1 MCNEIRDV
9 CQAIAQD
16 DEVRLAVITGAGDTF
31 CGGDE
36 EEPSALSDGD
46 SAERIRERL
55 EPRRVAAFIG
65 AIEKPVIAGINGD
78 ALGHGLEIA
87 LACDIRVAAAG
98 ANFGMTQ
105 IGDGAIPWDGGTQ
118 RLPRIVGRAWATD
131 MLLSGRVMDS
141 AEALRIGL
149 AHQALPSGDLAGR
162 LRQMASTMAALAPIA
177 TRYAKETVLKGMDM
191 TLEQGMRLEM
201 DLNLILQ
208 TTRDRAEG
216 VASFL
221 ERREPTYTGE

>member
-1 MCNEIRDV
+1 
-9 CQAIAQD
+9 
-16 DEVRLAVITGAGDTF
+16 
-31 CGGDE
+31 
-36 EEPSALSDGD
+36 
-46 SAERIRERL
+46 
-55 EPRRVAAFIG
+55 
-65 AIEKPVIAGINGD
+65 
-78 ALGHGLEIA
+78 
-87 LACDIRVAAAG
+87 
-98 ANFGMTQ
+98 MTQ
-105 IGDGAIPWDGGTQ
+105 ICDGTIPWDGGTQ

-141 AEALRIGL
+141 EEALRIGL
-149 AHQALPSGDLAGR
+149 AHQALPSGDLASR

-216 VASFL
+216 IASFL
-221 ERREPTYTGE
+221 EKRHAYLHRGVTPEPSHLRRRNQYGNIQHELPPTLRSGDAGGFPFLLQAAVGQQWGARSRPLLCLT